1 MCTTNTPNKGSVKNI
16 QFDFTIKF
24 FFFIYS
30 VMLSKKTKEDVKL
43 KKVRKMSTIK
53 NFIVI
58 EPGLVLTLKKDQ
70 LLTEDELLHYQR
82 EFGEDSFI
90 VKKLKK

>member
-1 MCTTNTPNKGSVKNI
+1 M
-16 QFDFTIKF
+16 
-24 FFFIYS
+24 
-30 VMLSKKTKEDVKL
+30 KEDVKS
-43 KKVRKMSTIK
+43 KNGKKMSTVK

-58 EPGLVLTLKKDQ
+58 EPGLVVILKKDQ
-70 LLTEDELLHYQR
+70 LLTEEELLHYQR

>member
-1 MCTTNTPNKGSVKNI
+1 MT
-16 QFDFTIKF
+16 
-24 FFFIYS
+24 
-30 VMLSKKTKEDVKL
+30 

>member
-1 MCTTNTPNKGSVKNI
+1 
-16 QFDFTIKF
+16 
-24 FFFIYS
+24 
-30 VMLSKKTKEDVKL
+30 MLSKKMKEDLKS
-43 KKVRKMSTIK
+43 KKVRKMSIIK

-58 EPGLVLTLKKDQ
+58 EPGLVLILKKDQ
-70 LLTEDELLHYQR
+70 LLTEDELLHYQS

>member
-1 MCTTNTPNKGSVKNI
+1 
-16 QFDFTIKF
+16 
-24 FFFIYS
+24 
-30 VMLSKKTKEDVKL
+30 MLSKKMKEDVKS

-82 EFGEDSFI
+82 EFGEVSFI
-90 VKKLKK
+90 AKELKK